1 MSGSRTTSSPDPVAT
16 VTRAHRWT
24 LPRRGLLTTAP
35 GLVVGA
41 VLVATLGLPVGLF
54 LVVAFS
60 PRLFDQGT
68 AWFTTSG
75 FASAIQ
81 GGAVQGLANSVAVSA
96 IAAVGSLTLGLALAW
111 FTSRST
117 LLGRRFWPL
126 LVWAVLLAPSYL
138 VALGWEQLLANH
150 GAFWEMGLRLPW
162 LTATF
167 FGPVGVVFIYILK
180 GVPFAYLATSLAM
193 LALGGEFED
202 AARIHGAS
210 RWGAWRVLLPMIA
223 PAVWSALAVVFAETI
238 SDFGVAYT
246 LAASSKFQLATYT
259 LFGAVD
265 NFPSQF
271 PVAAAVGWLL
281 IAAVGVALFLQS
293 RALRGRLYGTL
304 SGRTRT
310 PSRVRLGP
318 IGQGIG
324 LALVVGYFLLSLGV
338 PALGAVAGS
347 LLRPATHGF
356 AITGLTLGYYQ
367 ALLSDSS
374 LVTPL
379 LYSAEIGAVV
389 ATLVALIAVPVAM
402 YLTKSGGG
410 ATAKVVDLLL
420 LGTVALPG
428 IVLGAGYIFV
438 YNLPLLNTIGIRL
451 YGTTALLGMAYFAG
465 ALPTAARVLVGP
477 VAQVDRAPVA
487 AARVHGAGAVGA
499 VRHALV
505 PVVSRSLLWAWMLT
519 FTGVMFELPVSQLL
533 YPPGSPT
540 LSVAITRA
548 LGLDFYGPGTAMSV
562 VAVAF
567 ALAVV
572 GAVMLLYRYLTPA
585 GWRQV
590 GSLR

>member
-1 MSGSRTTSSPDPVAT
+1 MSAARPLGRL
-16 VTRAHRWT
+16 TRLH
-24 LPRRGLLTTAP
+24 RGLSSTAP
-35 GLVVGA
+35 GLLLGA
-41 VLVATLGLPVGLF
+41 VLLLTLGLPVGLF
-54 LVVAFS
+54 LVVAVS
-60 PRLFDQGT
+60 PRLFSQGT
-68 AWFTTSG
+68 SWLTGAG
-75 FASAIQ
+75 FVGAIR
-81 GGAVQGLANSVAVSA
+81 GGALPGLVNSMSVSA
-96 IAAVGSLTLGLALAW
+96 VAACGSLAVGLALAW

-117 LLGRRFWPL
+117 LWGRRLWPL

-138 VALGWEQLLANH
+138 IALGWEQLLANH
-150 GAFWEMGLRLPW
+150 GSFWEMGLRLPW
-162 LTATF
+162 LSSLF

-193 LALGGEFED
+193 SALGGEFED
-202 AARIHGAS
+202 AARIHGAG

-223 PAVWSALAVVFAETI
+223 PAIWSALAVVFAETI

-281 IAAVGVALFLQS
+281 ILAVGIALVLQS
-293 RALRGRLYGTL
+293 RALRGRLYGSL
-304 SGRTRT
+304 SGRTRA
-310 PSRVRLGP
+310 PSRVSLRP
-318 IGQGIG
+318 FGQAAG
-324 LALVVGYFLLSLGV
+324 LALVAGYFLLSLGV

-347 LLRPATHGF
+347 LLKPATHGF
-356 AITGLTLGYYQ
+356 AIAGLTLGYYQ
-367 ALLSDSS
+367 ALLHDGA
-374 LVTPL
+374 LLTPL
-379 LYSAEIGAVV
+379 AYSAEIAAVV
-389 ATLVALIAVPVAM
+389 ATLVGLVAVPVAM
-402 YLTKSGGG
+402 YLTRSQGGL
-410 ATAKVVDLLL
+410 ASKAVDLLL

-438 YNLPLLNTIGIRL
+438 YNLPELNAIGIRL

-477 VAQVDRAPVA
+477 VAQVDRSPVV
-487 AARVHGAGAVGA
+487 AARVHGSGALGSI
-499 VRHALV
+499 RHALV
-505 PVVSRSLLWAWMLT
+505 PVVSRSVLWAWILT

-562 VAVAF
+562 VSVAF
-567 ALAVV
+567 ALLVV
-572 GAVMLLYRYLTPA
+572 TTVLLLYRWLTPR

-590 GSLR
+590 GLTR